1 MNFNTQTPW
10 SRQFGLTCKL
20 AKLWSVTS
28 FILAFFVLLLPTGE
42 VRAQESDE
50 VLEIAVA
57 GPMSGPRAELGL
69 AMSRA
74 TQLAVDEINEA
85 GGLNG
90 RQVRVVT
97 YDDKNE
103 PKIATE
109 VAGDISKNSK
119 ALFVLGH
126 RTSGASIAA
135 APIYKEHKIPAISGS
150 ATADSLT
157 QNNPWY
163 FRVIYNNELQAD
175 FIANYINSIL
185 KYENV
190 TLVSTDS
197 VYGKS
202 LAKAFHKSVERLP
215 LKVAHEFKVE
225 ADDPDIDLTMAETVS
240 ELSLAPDS
248 GMVFL
253 AMNSVNAA
261 HFVREMRNSGF
272 NLPIFGADSINQK
285 FPENFE
291 SDAVL
296 KTSAGDFTDQ
306 ILATTS
312 MIWDVANEKAVTFR
326 SDFRNK
332 FGQSPDSSSALYYD
346 AVNIA
351 FEAIKKT
358 GVTGQNLVEDRKKI
372 RDHLASLDSQGKAF
386 SGITGKI
393 HFDDNGN
400 ALKAVSVGEFQSD
413 EFISAPVQLESVL
426 DPTKVPNFADK
437 REKGAIIPFRN
448 GYMHATQVVYTG
460 VDVIEISNLDTA
472 TGNYVLDFYLWLRFR
487 DGLDVEKI
495 EFTNAVNDLK
505 LQSPIWSRERN
516 GMTIL
521 TYKVRGTFHGDF
533 VFKEY
538 PFDNQQINLEIRHRD
553 RTRESL
559 NFVADRLGMRLTD
572 EGATLLKRITEN
584 DVFKTSPG
592 WKITDAAIFQDLVKS
607 ASTLGETLF
616 YKGETDIN
624 FSRLKLVVSISRN
637 LSSYSTTIL
646 LPMAILIIIGLYL
659 FFVPVEELPPRMSG
673 GILLLVTASLLRTRL
688 SNDLPNIGYLVA
700 MDYIFFA
707 LQIIMLMNISTS
719 VLSFWL
725 WHNKRPVFASRANLI
740 GAWLYPLPMIGV
752 LLTIWYQLS

>member
-1 MNFNTQTPW
+1 MKFSNNCLFGPYLSILRQGLLAHFLLALFTFIIPFADTQADE
-10 SRQFGLTCKL
+10 SQ
-20 AKLWSVTS
+20 
-28 FILAFFVLLLPTGE
+28 E
-42 VRAQESDE
+42 VI
-50 VLEIAVA
+50 EIAVV
-57 GPMSGPRAELGL
+57 GPMSGPSAELGR
-69 AMSRA
+69 AMVRA
-74 TQLAVDEINEA
+74 AQLGVDEVNAA

-90 RQVRVVT
+90 RQLKLVE
-97 YDDKNE
+97 YDDKNDPE
-103 PKIATE
+103 TAEKMART
-109 VAGDISKNSK
+109 ISENTNT
-119 ALFVLGH
+119 VLVIGH

-135 APIYKEHKIPAISGS
+135 APIYQENKIPAISGS
-150 ATADSLT
+150 ATADLLT
-157 QNNPWY
+157 LNNPWY

-185 KYENV
+185 KYKYV
-190 TLVSTDS
+190 TLISTDS

-202 LAKAFHKSVERLP
+202 LAKAFHNSVKRLP
-215 LKVAHEFKVE
+215 LKVSHEFKAE
-225 ADDPDIDLTMAETVS
+225 AADPDIDLTMAEIIS

-291 SDAVL
+291 ADAVL

-312 MIWDVANEKAVTFR
+312 MIWDVANEKAVSFR
-326 SDFRNK
+326 SNFRAK
-332 FGQSPDSSSALYYD
+332 YDLSPDSATALYYD
-346 AVNIA
+346 AISIA
-351 FEAIKKT
+351 LEAMKKT
-358 GVTGQNLVEDRKKI
+358 GITGQQIPEDRKKI
-372 RDHLASLDSQGKAF
+372 RDYLASVDNQGKAF

-400 ALKAVSVGEFQSD
+400 ALKAVSVGEFQLD
-413 EFISAPVQLESVL
+413 EFISAPVQLESVV

-460 VDVIEISNLDTA
+460 IDVTEISNLDTA
-472 TGNYVLDFYLWLRFR
+472 TGNYTLDFYFWLRFR

-505 LQSPIWSRERN
+505 LESPIWSRERN

-521 TYKVRGTFHGDF
+521 TYKVRGVFHGDF

-538 PFDNQQINLEIRHRD
+538 PFDEQKIVLEVRHRD

-572 EGATLLKRITEN
+572 EGATLLKRITEQ

-592 WKITDAAIFQDLVKS
+592 WQIIDATIFQDLIKS

-624 FSRLKLVVSISRN
+624 FSRLKLIVSISRN

-659 FFVPVEELPPRMSG
+659 FFIPVQELPPRLSG
-673 GILLLVTASLLRTRL
+673 GVLLLVTASLLRTRL

-707 LQIIMLMNISTS
+707 LQIIMLMCITTS
-719 VLSFWL
+719 ILSFWL
-725 WHNKRPVFASRANLI
+725 WHHKKAVWAGRANLI
-740 GAWLYPLPMIGV
+740 GAIVYPLPMVFV
-752 LLTIWYQLS
+752 LLGIWIQLS